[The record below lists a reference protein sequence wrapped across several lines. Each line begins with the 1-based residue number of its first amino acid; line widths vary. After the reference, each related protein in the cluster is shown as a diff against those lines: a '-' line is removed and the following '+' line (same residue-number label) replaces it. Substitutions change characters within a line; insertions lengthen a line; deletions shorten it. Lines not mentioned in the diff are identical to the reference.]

1 MTDKNYQV
9 LDVNGNEI
17 KVVKSLSIAKK
28 LATAESGSVVCD
40 GECVFK
46 AKVQEPTP
54 EPEAQKPETY
64 RIKMLMNVRAEP
76 SLNGKVLDVV
86 APGTD
91 VDVIAVEDDWLHL
104 VNGAFILYGSGEY
117 AERLCKD

>member
-28 LATAESGSVVCD
+28 LANAEGGSVVCD

-46 AKVQEPTP
+46 AEVKPEPTP
-54 EPEAQKPETY
+54 EKY
-64 RIKMLMNVRAEP
+64 RIKVLMNIRAEP
-76 SLNGKVLDVV
+76 SLKSKQLGTVV
-86 APGTD
+86 PGTD
-91 VDVIAVEDDWLHL
+91 VDVIALENDWLHL
-104 VNGAFILYGSGEY
+104 INDTFILYGSGEY
-117 AERLCKD
+117 AERLCRD